1 MRNVPI
7 SVSEYIDAAPAQA
20 RKRLREMRALI
31 AAAAPGATQSL
42 KWRMPA
48 FSYERILVTFAAFRE
63 HISLFPTP
71 SAIRA
76 FRADLAK
83 YKTSAGT
90 VQFPLDKPLPMTVAS
105 GFYGLHIGHFAG
117 PTLRWLYFI
126 CGLAGTAMIGTGLVI
141 WLGKRQLKHARSGVM
156 PFELRLVEVLNIA
169 SMPLLVPDAAQP
181 ARFCGGGGVLLEQS
195 SVAAELERAGRL
207 GSERVL
213 HRLGFERAAR
223 FAAPGTQGLGR
234 ATDIGGSV
242 VHCAAVAQCVEH
254 RASPRRLAD
263 AR

>member
-1 MRNVPI
+1 MGNVPI
-7 SVSEYIDAAPAQA
+7 SPATVSEYIDAAPAQA

-90 VQFPLDKPLPMTVAS
+90 VQFPLDKPLPKVLIRRIVAFRVKQAR
-105 GFYGLHIGHFAG
+105 GRDAKW
-117 PTLRWLYFI
+117 R
-126 CGLAGTAMIGTGLVI
+126 TA
-141 WLGKRQLKHARSGVM
+141 
-156 PFELRLVEVLNIA
+156 
-169 SMPLLVPDAAQP
+169 
-181 ARFCGGGGVLLEQS
+181 
-195 SVAAELERAGRL
+195 
-207 GSERVL
+207 
-213 HRLGFERAAR
+213 
-223 FAAPGTQGLGR
+223 
-234 ATDIGGSV
+234 
-242 VHCAAVAQCVEH
+242 
-254 RASPRRLAD
+254 
-263 AR
+263 

>member
-76 FRADLAK
+76 FRAELAK

-90 VQFPLDKPLPMTVAS
+90 VQFPLDKPLPKVLIRRIVAFRVKQAR
-105 GFYGLHIGHFAG
+105 GRDAKW
-117 PTLRWLYFI
+117 R
-126 CGLAGTAMIGTGLVI
+126 TA
-141 WLGKRQLKHARSGVM
+141 
-156 PFELRLVEVLNIA
+156 
-169 SMPLLVPDAAQP
+169 
-181 ARFCGGGGVLLEQS
+181 
-195 SVAAELERAGRL
+195 
-207 GSERVL
+207 
-213 HRLGFERAAR
+213 
-223 FAAPGTQGLGR
+223 
-234 ATDIGGSV
+234 
-242 VHCAAVAQCVEH
+242 
-254 RASPRRLAD
+254 
-263 AR
+263 